1 MTEFGIASDKG
12 QVREANED
20 SCGFANEIDL
30 FVLSDGMGGLEC
42 GEIASRIAVETVI
55 AHCRGFQKEVQ
66 KQTQKEAQKNRLPL
80 TGERISGASDMANCL
95 ASAVRTA
102 NVAVRQAAAERVP
115 SSAMGATVVALQIA
129 GERMSLAHVGDS
141 RAYRLRD
148 TDFEQL
154 TKDHSF
160 VAEEV
165 RCGRMSETEAA
176 ESALKNVLIR
186 ALGVEPEVEVD
197 TRDETVVEG
206 DAILLCSDGLTREL
220 SDSQIAAVLE
230 EADDSQDAADRL
242 VELANRAGGGDNITA
257 IVVRPVPRP
266 VGAFARLGRWFR
278 G

>member
-20 SCGFANEIDL
+20 SCGFASEINL

-42 GEIASRIAVETVI
+42 GEVASRIAVETVI
-55 AHCRGFQKEVQ
+55 AHCREL
-66 KQTQKEAQKNRLPL
+66 QKEAQKNRLPL
-80 TGERISGASDMANCL
+80 TDDRVSGASDMANRL

-102 NVAVRQAAAERVP
+102 NASVRQAAAERVP
-115 SSAMGATVVALQIA
+115 SGAMGATVVAAQIA
-129 GERMSLAHVGDS
+129 RDRMTLAHVGDS

-148 TDFEQL
+148 TDFKQL
-154 TKDHSF
+154 TRDHSF

-165 RCGRMSETEAA
+165 RCGRMSDTEAA
-176 ESALKNVLIR
+176 ESSLKNVLIR

-197 TRDETVVEG
+197 TRDETILEG
-206 DAILLCSDGLTREL
+206 DTILLCSDGLTREL

-230 EADDSQDAADRL
+230 EADDSQGAADRL

-266 VGAFARLGRWFR
+266 VGAFTRLGRWFR